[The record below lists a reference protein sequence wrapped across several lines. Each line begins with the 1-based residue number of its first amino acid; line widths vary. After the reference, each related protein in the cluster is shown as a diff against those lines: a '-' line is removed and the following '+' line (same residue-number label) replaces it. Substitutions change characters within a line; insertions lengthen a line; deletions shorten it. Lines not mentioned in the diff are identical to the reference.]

1 MPLWPDIAAW
11 RGPTPNTSGS
21 IADHMYVVVHTADG
35 SFEGTIAWQR
45 NASADVS
52 SHFVVAKDGRIA
64 QMLDTNSKPWTQ
76 KAGNPYSISIENE
89 GNENTPLTPYQ
100 VEANARILAKAHQVH
115 GVPLQLTGKVGTR
128 GLGHHS
134 MGAESGV
141 DWGHSLCPGSII
153 KGQKPAILARAK
165 EIVSGVSAAAAL
177 KETET
182 MIYTAIAVP
191 AGAVDVIGTPMVN
204 KSRCLVTP
212 NGPFVY
218 QYDEII
224 AWFNA
229 NGGEAGTVTMT
240 WPRLWAACHALAQDP
255 IDVAALATDLAS
267 HYPQHDIDQAVIL
280 AALNSADGQAALVQA
295 ANVAEDS

>member
-1 MPLWPDIAAW
+1 MPLWTDIATW

-64 QMLDTNSKPWTQ
+64 QMLDTNAKPWTQ

-89 GNENTPLTPYQ
+89 GNENTPLTAYQ
-100 VEANARILAKAHQVH
+100 IEANARILAKAHQVH
-115 GVPLQLTGKVGTR
+115 GVPLQLTGRVGTR

-165 EIVSGVSAAAAL
+165 EIVSGVSAQEAFMAGLTEAEQVDMYLNVKQASARTAAL
-177 KETET
+177 LALLDASSTPNGNFRNT
-182 MIYTAIAVP
+182 AVP
-191 AGAVDVIGTPMVN
+191 A
-204 KSRCLVTP
+204 
-212 NGPFVY
+212 
-218 QYDEII
+218 
-224 AWFNA
+224 
-229 NGGEAGTVTMT
+229 
-240 WPRLWAACHALAQDP
+240 AQRVSLEHNSLKDA
-255 IDVAALATDLAS
+255 IVASGVSLDVAALA
-267 HYPQHDIDQAVIL
+267 
-280 AALNSADGQAALVQA
+280 AALAPLLPAEVDEAHLLNVLQSADGQAALAKA
-295 ANVAEDS
+295 ANTAEDS

>member
-21 IADHMYVVVHTADG
+21 ITDHMYVVVHTADG

-89 GNENTPLTPYQ
+89 GNENTALTAYQ
-100 VEANARILAKAHQVH
+100 IEANARILAKAHQVH
-115 GVPLQLTGKVGTR
+115 GIPLQLTGKVGTR

-165 EIVSGVSAAAAL
+165 EIVSGVSAQGAFMAL
-177 KETET
+177 TDQQQLDMYLNAKQANSR
-182 MIYTAIAVP
+182 ILGILAL
-191 AGAVDVIGTPMVN
+191 VDP
-204 KSRCLVTP
+204 VTP
-212 NGPFVY
+212 NGNFLGTDPSKPT
-218 QYDEII
+218 
-224 AWFNA
+224 
-229 NGGEAGTVTMT
+229 TVTEHNSLRDAIVASGVQVDT
-240 WPRLWAACHALAQDP
+240 AAVAHA
-255 IDVAALATDLAS
+255 I
-267 HYPQHDIDQAVIL
+267 AVEL
-280 AALNSADGQAALVQA
+280 AADPSNPLTEEDVPGIATAVADKLSARLSA
-295 ANVAEDS
+295 